1 MKDFSLPAKIY
12 IFSTILVGC
21 GILAWILHN
30 HTWQNLWAMFF
41 LSGMASLALF
51 FKVEGTTN
59 RSHYNISFLI
69 YGCTFAILGPEACIV
84 VIILSNLVHPGFQHR
99 FLHYCDICLGTSLQ
113 SDQPWDDLINI

>member
-1 MKDFSLPAKIY
+1 MTGRILCLSKAASISISPDLCPTTMPCILMFFISIGKRLIGFSLPAKIY

-30 HTWQNLWAMFF
+30 HAWQNLWAMFF
-41 LSGMASLALF
+41 LSGLASLALF

-69 YGCTFAILGPEACIV
+69 YGCTFAILGPEVC
-84 VIILSNLVHPGFQHR
+84 H
-99 FLHYCDICLGTSLQ
+99 
-113 SDQPWDDLINI
+113 